1 MLEGFLRSEEWPV
14 AVVETQVADEKSESD
29 KVERAEGIAGVLL
42 PPMADKKFLDYG
54 CGEGHVAICAAR
66 SAAVS
71 VGYDIQKCGIHAWEE
86 KSTNLLLTN
95 EFDKVALEGPYDY
108 ILLYDVVD
116 HAIDP
121 VQVLSLA
128 KSVLKEGGSI
138 YMRCHPWCGRHG
150 GHLYRAFNKAFVHLV
165 FTEEEF
171 QKLGFDVEYNSK
183 VTLPLDSYDSIISK
197 AGLRPEFEPTVEHQE
212 VESFFRESS
221 LIASR
226 ILAHWGRS
234 HWDHCP
240 PEFQMSMCFLDYVL
254 KKA

>member
-1 MLEGFLRSEEWPV
+1 M
-14 AVVETQVADEKSESD
+14 
-29 KVERAEGIAGVLL
+29 
-42 PPMADKKFLDYG
+42 
-54 CGEGHVAICAAR
+54 AR

-71 VGYDIQKCGIHAWEE
+71 VGYDIRKSGIHAWEE

-95 EFDKVALEGPYDY
+95 EFDKVELEGPYDY
-108 ILLYDVVD
+108 IMLYDVVD

-138 YMRCHPWCGRHG
+138 YTRCHPWCGRHG

-165 FTEEEF
+165 FTEEEV
-171 QKLGFDVEYNSK
+171 QKLGFDVEYNAK
-183 VTLPLDSYDSIISK
+183 FTRPLDSYESIISK
-197 AGLRPEFEPTVEHQE
+197 AGLRPEFEPSIDHQD
-212 VESFFRESS
+212 VESFFRESP
-221 LIASR
+221 LVASR